1 MCRAACDQRN
11 CMLSAAGSG
20 CGRTSSSFAEFTPEA
35 VEMDGHTFLLMC
47 DAETAGVDGVIQ
59 VKQLATLQ
67 RRTDGQSW
75 FCTSCSS
82 PSTCAHMT
90 RARPV
95 LNLPD
100 LKVLRHGRSTTP

>member
-1 MCRAACDQRN
+1 MGRAACDQRKR
-11 CMLSAAGSG
+11 MLSAAGSG
-20 CGRTSSSFAEFTPEA
+20 CGLTSSSLAEFTPKA
-35 VEMDGHTFLLMC
+35 VETDGHTFLLMC
-47 DAETAGVDGVIQ
+47 DADTAGVDGVIQ
-59 VKQLATLQ
+59 VEQLAALQ

-82 PSTCAHMT
+82 QSTCTHMA

-95 LNLPD
+95 LNLPG